1 VYLDSIIEIKHV
13 QIWGMI
19 IIIIIIIME
28 EENRENKR
36 KINHSEFGLIKE

>member
-13 QIWGMI
+13 QIWGM
-19 IIIIIIIME
+19 IIIIIME

>member
-13 QIWGMI
+13 QIWGM
-19 IIIIIIIME
+19 IIIIIIME